1 MMKLINMIALV
12 AAVAISANA
21 GATPEELKLKKELMS
36 SWKAYSKASQAATKG
51 ITDKELIKWMD
62 TDKDF
67 ILVDV
72 REPNEVAAGQIIAL
86 DFKAIPR
93 GMVAPAVGKT
103 GALKPTDTV
112 VFYCKLGSRS
122 AMVAK
127 EIAEAF
133 GYKNLYYLKGGI
145 TKWLKN
151 GHEVHGKL
159 GELVISK

>member
-1 MMKLINMIALV
+1 MKIVALI
-12 AAVAISANA
+12 AAVAMSVNA
-21 GATPEELKLKKELMS
+21 GASPEELKLKKELMS
-36 SWKAYSKASQAATKG
+36 SWKAYSKASQAATRG

-62 TDKDF
+62 DDKDF

-103 GALKPTDTV
+103 AALKPTDTV

-127 EIAEAF
+127 EIAEVF

-145 TKWLKN
+145 TQWLKN

>member
-1 MMKLINMIALV
+1 MKWMRIIALA
-12 AAVAISANA
+12 AAVAMAANA
-21 GATPEELKLKKELMS
+21 GASPEELKLKKELLNT
-36 SWKAYSKASQAATKG
+36 WKGYSKQAQAATKG

-62 TDKDF
+62 DDKEF

-72 REPNEVAAGQIIAL
+72 REPNEVAAGHILAME
-86 DFKAIPR
+86 FKAIPR

-103 GALKPTDTV
+103 AALKPTDTV

-127 EIAEAF
+127 EIEEVY

-145 TKWLKN
+145 TQWLKN

-159 GELVISK
+159 GELVMSK